1 MNFSRYPVPE
11 PANALNISGWSVER
25 IVICKRGGDRQK
37 NDQDGRKKMHAQC
50 LLWQPAHHLRIWP
63 QQVFNPVTSVKTRA
77 TPVPRLWLITDP
89 VMQ

>member
-25 IVICKRGGDRQK
+25 IVIRKRGGGRQK
-37 NDQDGRKKMHAQC
+37 NDQDGRKCTHNAS
-50 LLWQPAHHLRIWP
+50 WQPVHHLRIWP
-63 QQVFNPVTSVKTRA
+63 PQVFNPVTSVKTRA